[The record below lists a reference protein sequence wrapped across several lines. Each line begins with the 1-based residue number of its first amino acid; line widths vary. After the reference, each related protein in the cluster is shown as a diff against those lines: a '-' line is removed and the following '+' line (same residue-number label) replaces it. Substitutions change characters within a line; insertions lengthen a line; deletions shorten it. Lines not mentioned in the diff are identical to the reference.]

1 MKFKAKKNPFH
12 IILITLFIIIF
23 FISFISFFLQNENSI
38 FFPLMMLLNI
48 VNLSSFYFSH
58 YNITESSLVVKQGFI
73 LRTEIPFEDIR
84 HIKYSGKKLRS
95 EKWTRQQLKI
105 DYNLFDSVTTFV
117 PQEEEKFISLLKEN
131 CPNMKVMN
139 QTSH

>member
-12 IILITLFIIIF
+12 VIFITLFITIF
-23 FISFISFFLQNENSI
+23 LVSLFFQNENSI
-38 FFPLMMLLNI
+38 FFTLMMLLNI

-58 YNITESSLVVKQGFI
+58 YDVTESSLVVKHGFI

-84 HIKYSGKKLRS
+84 HITYSGKTLPS
-95 EKWTRQQLKI
+95 EKWTRQQLEI
-105 DYNLFDSVTTFV
+105 HYNLFDSVTTFV

-131 CPNMKVMN
+131 CPQMKVLNMPAN
-139 QTSH
+139 K